1 MGAGACCLALV
12 LLGQNPGWP
21 SVDPDLSPEA
31 LMQPELMPGDP
42 DFAPRQGGPRGC
54 RGALALLSFTPTCA
68 ASLADEE
75 RSKGTGIAADRAWL
89 WTIGL
94 PAISGAVAGTGVDL
108 ADPELIGRIRLS
120 TGELPPPRVAG
131 QAGAHD
137 RNHDGAFTV
146 LDFTAATGTTSPT
159 IDLVIDET
167 LLARADHGDKNGNGV
182 LDAQDL
188 IQIFADGIDE
198 DANGFVDDIAGWD
211 FADGDNDPSGPT
223 ASAPNARSMLGEA
236 NNGVGS
242 AGVCPRCTLLPLRT
256 ASAYLARAESL
267 AAGISYA
274 ATNEARVLIALPPDY
289 GANALDQAIAEATRL
304 GMLVVAEAG
313 RRGALAPTPD
323 LPGALV
329 VGTIDFDAAD
339 IRQAT
344 SALQPAPEATIPL
357 TGRTLAPGDAAEEVA
372 GTALLVLSA
381 AAGLPAAGL
390 ARLDPPLS
398 AGELARLLE
407 ASTERRSPSLVGQ
420 RLDAGR
426 LDARRAVDRVVRR
439 TIPPAV
445 TLLAPHDGAV
455 IDPGQGRFSIS
466 GVIENRRHKE
476 LSWLLEIALG
486 ATPPPE
492 AFAPVASGAIAG
504 QGSFQVGG
512 EATVAGL
519 FRDPVAPP
527 SGPYSFAL
535 TIRLT
540 ASAGA
545 LAESQV
551 RTLVFVHG
559 DADLLPDFPIDLGAH
574 VKAAPRTLDGD
585 GDGGEEIFI
594 ATTEGTIE
602 RRDARGESPSGWPV
616 RGPRLSDGGPEAF
629 TTAPALTPL
638 GIREAPAVIAVTS
651 FGTLLA
657 FDLAGKLR
665 PGFPQRLSAERAA
678 GAFGPPAVADL
689 DGDGRP
695 EIVVLE
701 SRGRVHVIEPDGTAR
716 PGFPV
721 RLSELVSGPALG
733 DLDGDK
739 HSEIVVAGER
749 SLFVITADGKT
760 TTFDLPGEAAPPGR
774 GRRLGPSPP
783 LLAPLLPARALAVV
797 LSSSGTQPLMI
808 DPAGQSTPIAAL
820 SRLAFGAKST
830 VERSGPELVPR
841 FGIPAMVD
849 LDGDGGLDLI
859 SLAGPKEP
867 SAIGLGAAGRPLLA
881 VWSSRDGSE
890 LPGHPIEARAATDSG
905 FLVAD
910 IDGDE
915 RAEVV
920 LADDDER
927 LVAWSSDGLS
937 PPGWPKLLAGP
948 IAEGPGIGAL
958 LNDDRFTL
966 VAANTRGL
974 LFAWRVTGPAH
985 RGVAWDGPRH
995 DPASTLNLTTR
1006 TRDRL
1011 RGGPSSSSCST
1022 GAAPHSGLLFALCFA
1037 LFLGRRWGRR

>member
-1 MGAGACCLALV
+1 MGAGACSLALV
-12 LLGQNPGWP
+12 LLGQNPAWP
-21 SVDPDLSPEA
+21 SADPELSPEA
-31 LMQPELMPGDP
+31 LMQRERMPGDP
-42 DFAPRQGGPRGC
+42 DFIPRGGGPRGC

-68 ASLADEE
+68 ASLAEEE
-75 RSKGTGIAADRAWL
+75 RPKGVGIAVDRAWL
-89 WTIGL
+89 WTIGQ
-94 PAISGAVAGTGVDL
+94 PAITGAVAGTGVDL
-108 ADPELIGRIRLS
+108 ADPELVGRVRLS
-120 TGELPPPRVAG
+120 TAELPPPAVGG
-131 QAGAHD
+131 QAGPHD
-137 RNHDGAFTV
+137 RDHDGAFTV
-146 LDFTAATGTTSPT
+146 LDFTSATGTTSPT
-159 IDLVIDET
+159 IDRVIDEV
-167 LLARADHGDKNGNGV
+167 LLARPDRGDYNGNGI

-188 IQIFADGIDE
+188 IAIFSNGVDE

-211 FADGDNDPSGPT
+211 FADDDNDPSGPL
-223 ASAPNARSMLGEA
+223 AGAPSARALLGEA

-256 ASAYLARAESL
+256 ASPYVARAESL
-267 AAGISYA
+267 AAGIDYA
-274 ATNEARVLIALPPDY
+274 ASSEARVLVALAPDY
-289 GANALDQAIAEATRL
+289 GANALDQAIANASRL
-304 GMLVVAEAG
+304 EMLVVAEAG

-323 LPGALV
+323 LPGALI
-329 VGTIDFDAAD
+329 VGAIDFDAAD
-339 IRQAT
+339 IREAK
-344 SALQPAPEATIPL
+344 SALAPAPGATIPL
-357 TGRTLAPGDAAEEVA
+357 TGRTLAPQDAAEDVA

-381 AAGLPAAGL
+381 ASGIPSAGL

-407 ASTERRSPSLVGQ
+407 ASTERRTSNPVG
-420 RLDAGR
+420 RRIDAGR
-426 LDARRAVDRVVRR
+426 IDARRSVDRVVRR
-439 TIPPAV
+439 SIPPAV
-445 TLLAPHDGAV
+445 TLLRPEDGAV
-455 IDPGQGRFSIS
+455 IDPGRGRFTIS
-466 GVIENRRHKE
+466 GLVENRRHKE
-476 LSWLLEIALG
+476 LSWVLELALG

-492 AFAPVASGAIAG
+492 AFAPVASGQIAG
-504 QGSFQVGG
+504 QGSFEVGG

-519 FRDPVAPP
+519 FRDPIAPP

-574 VKAAPRTLDGD
+574 LKAAPRTLDGD

-602 RRDARGESPSGWPV
+602 RRDARGEPAIGWPV
-616 RGPRLSDGGPEAF
+616 RGPKGEAF
-629 TTAPALTPL
+629 TTAVALAPL
-638 GIREAPAVIAVTS
+638 EVRAPTSVIAVTS
-651 FGTLLA
+651 FGTLVV

-665 PGFPQRLSAERAA
+665 PGFPQKLSADRGA
-678 GAFGPPAVADL
+678 GAFGPPAIADL

-701 SRGRVHVIEPDGTAR
+701 SRGWVHVIEPDGTRR
-716 PGFPV
+716 PGFP
-721 RLSELVSGPALG
+721 RQLPELVSGPALG

-739 HSEIVVAGER
+739 HSEIVVVGER
-749 SLFVITADGKT
+749 SLFIVAADGKVKT
-760 TTFDLPGEAAPPGR
+760 LDLPGEAAPRGR
-774 GRRLGPSPP
+774 GRALGPSPP
-783 LLAPLLPARALAVV
+783 LLAPLLPSRSLAVV
-797 LSSSGTQPLMI
+797 LSSSGAQPIMV
-808 DPAGQSTPIAAL
+808 DPAGQTTPIASLTRL
-820 SRLAFGAKST
+820 SFGAKST
-830 VERSGPELVPR
+830 VERSGPDVVPR
-841 FGIPAMVD
+841 FGVPAMVD

-859 SLAGPKEP
+859 SLAGPTAP
-867 SAIGLGAAGRPLLA
+867 GTAGLGAAGRPLLA
-881 VWSSRDGSE
+881 AWATRDGAP
-890 LPGHPIEARAATDSG
+890 LAGYPIETRAATDSG

-927 LVAWSSDGLS
+927 LVAWSADGLS

-948 IAEGPGIGAL
+948 IAECPAIGAM

-966 VAANTRGL
+966 VAANTQGL
-974 LFAWRVTGPAH
+974 LFAWRASGPAH

-1011 RGGPSSSSCST
+1011 QAGPSGSSCATTS
-1022 GAAPHSGLLFALCFA
+1022 APLAGWLLALGLGLRWH
-1037 LFLGRRWGRR
+1037 RRRRRG

>member
-1 MGAGACCLALV
+1 
-12 LLGQNPGWP
+12 
-21 SVDPDLSPEA
+21 
-31 LMQPELMPGDP
+31 MQPERMPGDP
-42 DFAPRQGGPRGC
+42 DFVPRGGGPRGC

-75 RSKGTGIAADRAWL
+75 RPKGVGIAADRAWL
-89 WTIGL
+89 WTIGQ
-94 PAISGAVAGTGVDL
+94 PSVTGAVAGTGVDL
-108 ADPELIGRIRLS
+108 ADPELVGRIRLS
-120 TGELPPPRVAG
+120 TAELPPPSVGGLAG
-131 QAGAHD
+131 PHD

-146 LDFTAATGTTSPT
+146 LDFTAVTGTASPT
-159 IDLVIDET
+159 IDQVVDET
-167 LLARADHGDKNGNGV
+167 LAARADRGDKNGNGI

-188 IQIFADGIDE
+188 IEIFSNGVDE
-198 DANGFVDDIAGWD
+198 DANGLVDDIAGWD
-211 FADGDNDPSGPT
+211 FADDDNDPSGPL
-223 ASAPNARSMLGEA
+223 ASAPSARALLGEA
-236 NNGVGS
+236 NNGLGS

-256 ASAYLARAESL
+256 ASPYVARAESL
-267 AAGISYA
+267 AAGIGYA
-274 ATNEARVLIALPPDY
+274 AGSEARVLVALAPDY
-289 GANALDQAIAEATRL
+289 GANALDQAITDAARL

-323 LPGALV
+323 LPGALI
-329 VGTIDFDAAD
+329 VGAIDFDADD
-339 IRQAT
+339 IRQAK
-344 SALQPAPEATIPL
+344 SALAPAPGATTPL
-357 TGRTLAPGDAAEEVA
+357 TGRTLAPGDAAEDVA

-381 AAGLPAAGL
+381 ASGLPSAGL

-407 ASTERRSPSLVGQ
+407 ASTERRAGNQVGP

-426 LDARRAVDRVVRR
+426 IDARRAVDRVVRR
-439 TIPPAV
+439 AIPPAV
-445 TLLAPHDGAV
+445 ALLRPRDGAV
-455 IDPGQGRFSIS
+455 IDPGRGRFAIS
-466 GVIENRRHKE
+466 GLVENRRHKE
-476 LSWLLEIALG
+476 LSWVLEMALG

-492 AFAPVASGAIAG
+492 AFAPVASGQIAG
-504 QGSFQVGG
+504 QGSFEVGG

-519 FRDPVAPP
+519 FRDPIAPP

-574 VKAAPRTLDGD
+574 LKAAPRTLDGD

-616 RGPRLSDGGPEAF
+616 RGPKGEAIS
-629 TTAPALTPL
+629 TAVALAALEP
-638 GIREAPAVIAVTS
+638 RAPTSVIAVTS
-651 FGTLLA
+651 FGTLLV

-665 PGFPQRLSAERAA
+665 PGFPQKLSADRAA
-678 GAFGPPAVADL
+678 GAFGPPAIADL
-689 DGDGRP
+689 DGDGRA

-701 SRGRVHVIEPDGTAR
+701 SRGWVHVIEPDGARR

-721 RLSELVSGPALG
+721 QLPELSSGPALG
-733 DLDGDK
+733 DLNGDK
-739 HSEIVVAGER
+739 QSEIVVAGER
-749 SLFVITADGKT
+749 SLFVIAEDGKLST
-760 TTFDLPGEAAPPGR
+760 IDLPGEPPARGR
-774 GRRLGPSPP
+774 GRTLGPSPP
-783 LLAPLLPARALAVV
+783 LLAPLLPSRALAIV
-797 LSSSGTQPLMI
+797 LSSSGAQPIMI
-808 DPAGQSTPIAAL
+808 DPAGRSAPIAAL
-820 SRLAFGAKST
+820 ARQGFGSKST
-830 VERSGPELVPR
+830 VERNGPDLVPR
-841 FGIPAMVD
+841 FGVPAMVD
-849 LDGDGGLDLI
+849 LDGDGGLDLL
-859 SLAGPKEP
+859 SLAGPQGP
-867 SAIGLGAAGRPLLA
+867 GTAGLGAAGRPLLGA
-881 VWSSRDGSE
+881 WATRDGAA
-890 LPGHPIEARAATDSG
+890 LAGYPIETRAATDSG

-910 IDGDE
+910 VDGDE

-927 LVAWSSDGLS
+927 LVAWSADGLS

-948 IAEGPGIGAL
+948 IAEGPGIGAML
-958 LNDDRFTL
+958 DDDRFTL

-974 LFAWRVTGPAH
+974 LFAWRASGPAH

-995 DPASTLNLTTR
+995 DPASTLNLATR

-1011 RGGPSSSSCST
+1011 QGGPSGSSCAT
-1022 GAAPHSGLLFALCFA
+1022 GSAPSCGWLLALGLGLAWRRRR
-1037 LFLGRRWGRR
+1037 GRR